1 MDIIKAQ
8 GYENPTPIQRAAL
21 PIGFQNRDVVGVAE
35 TGSGKTLAFVLP
47 LLVWIQRL
55 PRNKR
60 VQDIDNGW
68 RWAGSFSS
76 LVLLVVVSTDDD
88 DDFVDPAGSPHTN
101 PSGPYGI
108 IMAPT
113 RELALQIEEEARKFA
128 DPLGIRTVSVIGG
141 ASREDQ
147 SFKLNK
153 VCCYCC

>member
-1 MDIIKAQ
+1 MGGIVF
-8 GYENPTPIQRAAL
+8 L
-21 PIGFQNRDVVGVAE
+21 FCFVG
-35 TGSGKTLAFVLP
+35 GGGGG
-47 LLVWIQRL
+47 
-55 PRNKR
+55 
-60 VQDIDNGW
+60 D
-68 RWAGSFSS
+68 FS
-76 LVLLVVVSTDDD
+76 
-88 DDFVDPAGSPHTN
+88 DPAGSPHTN

-153 VCCYCC
+153 VCC